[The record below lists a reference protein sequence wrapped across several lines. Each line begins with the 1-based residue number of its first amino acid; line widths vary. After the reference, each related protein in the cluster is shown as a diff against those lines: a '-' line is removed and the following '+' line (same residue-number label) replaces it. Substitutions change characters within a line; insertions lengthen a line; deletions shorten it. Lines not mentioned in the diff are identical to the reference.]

1 MSILKRMI
9 EADEVVPWDALN
21 FITGHINYGG
31 RVTDD
36 QDRRCLIS
44 ILRKY
49 FRPAIIEDEYRFSVS
64 GKYYAPPEGTLQ
76 DLNDYLAT
84 LPSVDNPE
92 IFGMHENANTVYV
105 GLGRWGGRG
114 L

>member
-1 MSILKRMI
+1 MSQPHPPLRC
-9 EADEVVPWDALN
+9 PCTPCPHQDALN

-49 FRPAIIEDEYRFSVS
+49 FRPDILGDDYRFSTS
-64 GKYYAPPEGTLQ
+64 GKYYAPAEGTLQ
-76 DLNDYLAT
+76 DLNDYLGT
-84 LPSVDNPE
+84 LP
-92 IFGMHENANTVYV
+92 TVR
-105 GLGRWGGRG
+105 LSAARG
-114 L
+114 PIPCEQSRPSS